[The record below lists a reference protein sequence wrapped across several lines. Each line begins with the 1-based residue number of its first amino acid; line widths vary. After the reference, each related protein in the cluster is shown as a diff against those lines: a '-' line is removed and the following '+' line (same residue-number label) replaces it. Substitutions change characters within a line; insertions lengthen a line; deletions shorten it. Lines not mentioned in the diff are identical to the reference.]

1 MIFAEVSGRK
11 ILHFHLSLQ
20 DNRVIDIRTRIF
32 YNFKIL
38 EDSNKLSSALYMKT
52 YSEIMEKTQRRPTR
66 PLWIGPVQIGGG
78 APVSV
83 QSMTNTDTR
92 KVALTLAQVE
102 RLAAAGC
109 DIVRLAIPDQKAARA
124 FGEIKALSPVPLIAD
139 IHFNHRLALA
149 ALESGADAL
158 RINPGNLG
166 GVKKTRM
173 VVEACRDRGI
183 PLRLG
188 VNAGSL
194 EADLLE
200 KYGSPTPE
208 ALVES
213 AWRWVK
219 IFEDWDFFNF
229 KISLKSSDVITTIQS
244 YRELSRRVDY
254 PLHLGVTEAGGLI
267 AGTVKSALGIG
278 MLLAEGIGDTIRVS
292 LTRDPEEE
300 VRVAY
305 EILRCLHLRERGV
318 ELISCPTCGRCE
330 IDLFSLAEKAER
342 RLLSIATPIKVAI
355 MGCVVNGPGEAREA
369 DVGIA
374 GGKKVGALFKRGELV
389 RKVPEKELLAAL
401 LEEVATLTGEVV
413 DLTD

>member
-1 MIFAEVSGRK
+1 
-11 ILHFHLSLQ
+11 
-20 DNRVIDIRTRIF
+20 
-32 YNFKIL
+32 
-38 EDSNKLSSALYMKT
+38 MKNT
-52 YSEIMEKTQRRPTR
+52 VRRPTR

-92 KVALTLAQVE
+92 DVAATLAQVE
-102 RLAAAGC
+102 RLAAVGC
-109 DIVRLAIPDQKAARA
+109 EIVRLAIPDQKAARA
-124 FGEIKALSPVPLIAD
+124 FRDIKKASPVPLIAD
-139 IHFNHRLALA
+139 IHFNHRMALA
-149 ALESGADAL
+149 ALEGGADAL

-166 GVKKTRM
+166 GAKKTRV
-173 VVEACRDRGI
+173 VVEACRDRGV

-200 KYGSPTPE
+200 KHGAPTAK

-213 AWRWVK
+213 ALRWVST
-219 IFEDWDFFNF
+219 FEDWNFFNF
-229 KISLKSSDVITTIQS
+229 KISLKSSDVTTTISS
-244 YRELSRRVDY
+244 YRDLSRQVEY

-278 MLLAEGIGDTIRVS
+278 FLLAEGIGDTIRVS

-305 EILRCLHLRERGV
+305 EILRALRLRERGV

-330 IDLFSLAEKAER
+330 IDLFSLAEQAER

-369 DVGIA
+369 DIGIA

-401 LEEVATLTGEVV
+401 LREVATLTGEAV
-413 DLTD
+413 DLND

>member
-1 MIFAEVSGRK
+1 
-11 ILHFHLSLQ
+11 
-20 DNRVIDIRTRIF
+20 
-32 YNFKIL
+32 
-38 EDSNKLSSALYMKT
+38 
-52 YSEIMEKTQRRPTR
+52 MENSKRQTTR
-66 PLWIGPVQIGGG
+66 PLWIGPVQVGGG
-78 APVSV
+78 ARVSV

-92 KVALTLAQVE
+92 KVAETVAQVE

-109 DIVRLAIPDQKAARA
+109 ELVRLAIPDQKAARA
-124 FGEIKALSPVPLIAD
+124 FKEIKAASPVPLIAD

-166 GVKKTRM
+166 GAKKTRI
-173 VVEACRDRGI
+173 VVEACRDWGM

-194 EADLLE
+194 EADILA
-200 KYGSPTPE
+200 KHGSPTAA

-213 AWRWVK
+213 ALRWVTT
-219 IFEDWDFFNF
+219 FEDWNFFNF

-244 YRELSRRVDY
+244 YRELSRQVRY

-278 MLLAEGIGDTIRVS
+278 ILLAEGIGDTIRVS

-305 EILRCLHLRERGV
+305 EILRSLHLRGRGV

-342 RLLSIATPIKVAI
+342 CLLKVVTPIKVAI

-389 RKVPEKELLAAL
+389 RKVPEKELLTAL
-401 LEEVATLTGEVV
+401 LEEVATLTGETV
-413 DLTD
+413 DLND